1 VINPHFA
8 HAAARR
14 FGVANVTGLLNPK
27 DSGIDANLRLPVLQL
42 AEPSFLGVAFD
53 DFEHR

>member
-42 AEPSFLGVAFD
+42 AEPSFLGVALD